1 MLNFKLGLFGKVV
14 LETQM
19 LDEGIQELTEAELD
33 GMFMQE
39 NGTYVPNYVELK
51 KAILTMYTVKLF
63 RYVGYF

>member
-1 MLNFKLGLFGKVV
+1 
-14 LETQM
+14 M

-39 NGTYVPNYVELK
+39 NGTYVPNSVELK

-63 RYVGYF
+63 GYVGYF